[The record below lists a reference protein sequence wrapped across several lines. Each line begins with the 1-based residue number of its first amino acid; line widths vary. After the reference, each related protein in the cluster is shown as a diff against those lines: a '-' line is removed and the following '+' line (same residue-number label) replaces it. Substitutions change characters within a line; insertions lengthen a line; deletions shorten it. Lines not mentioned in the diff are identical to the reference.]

1 MVGNF
6 GLFKNNICLQKHY
19 FFVTKM
25 DFVLDKFYTTRISWV
40 YPVSLHQNI
49 SNIMYE
55 YRDVCDLVCA
65 IGKEWQSK

>member
-6 GLFKNNICLQKHY
+6 GYFKIIYVYKNTI
-19 FFVTKM
+19 FVTNM
-25 DFVLDKFYTTRISWV
+25 DFVLGKLYTTRISWV

>member
-1 MVGNF
+1 MF
-6 GLFKNNICLQKHY
+6 TKTL
-19 FFVTKM
+19 FFVTDM
-25 DFVLDKFYTTRISWV
+25 DFVLGKLCTTRISLV

-65 IGKEWQSK
+65 IGKKWQSK

>member
-6 GLFKNNICLQKHY
+6 GYLKIIYVYKNNII
-19 FFVTKM
+19 VTNM
-25 DFVLDKFYTTRISWV
+25 DFVLGKFYTIRISWV

-55 YRDVCDLVCA
+55 YRDMCHLVCA
-65 IGKEWQSK
+65 IGKIWQSK

>member
-6 GLFKNNICLQKHY
+6 GYLKTIYVYKNNI
-19 FFVTKM
+19 FVTNV
-25 DFVLDKFYTTRISWV
+25 DFVLGKCYTTRISWV

-65 IGKEWQSK
+65 IGKICQSK

>member
-1 MVGNF
+1 MF
-6 GLFKNNICLQKHY
+6 TKTL
-19 FFVTKM
+19 FFVTNM
-25 DFVLDKFYTTRISWV
+25 DFVLGKFYTTRISWV

-65 IGKEWQSK
+65 IGKICQSKWIFIL